1 MRRKPVMSLSGSLS
15 DFEISDIFHIISQ
28 ERKTGK
34 LVISTDDIEGNII
47 FKQGE
52 IIYAETNQQNL
63 RSMLLKYLF
72 YVKDCPENKINELN
86 ILCRDNFQLLLKE
99 LLKKYL
105 TAKEQAIIVETGIE
119 DIVCSMFL
127 LKQGNFRFETDS
139 NVNFYQFEG
148 FAISTD
154 SITMEAAKRIDDW
167 ERINK
172 CIGKDSVFI
181 RSETSKLNPRINSNI
196 SALDNFPEYLT
207 TILDGTSSS
216 EFLCQE
222 SFFSKYQVYL
232 ALYELLLDNKIIP
245 LPEDISN
252 SVNAALQRPEKPV
265 ESHGSKII
273 ISTISTII
281 IITGIYLIGYFVLH
295 KVIFSHHNIERDLY
309 RSEIAQAQAN
319 RKVAIATL
327 QYQAINGTPP
337 SVLSDLYKSR
347 FLEKRD
353 FSNFYISADT
363 DNEREETSD

>member
-1 MRRKPVMSLSGSLS
+1 MSLSGSLS

-34 LVISTDDIEGNII
+34 LIISTDDIEGYIV

-52 IIYAETNQQNL
+52 IIFAETNQQNL

-99 LLKKYL
+99 LLKKYY
-105 TAKEQAIIVETGIE
+105 TPKEQAIIVETGIE
-119 DIVCSMFL
+119 DIVCSFFL
-127 LKQGNFRFETDS
+127 LKQGNFRFEPVS
-139 NVNFYQFEG
+139 NVNFFLFES

-172 CIGKDSVFI
+172 CIGKDSVFV
-181 RSETSKLNPRINSNI
+181 RSETSKLNIRTNGAN
-196 SALDNFPEYLT
+196 SALDNFPEYLC
-207 TILDGTSSS
+207 TILDGTSST

-222 SFFSKYQVYL
+222 SFFSKYQIYL

-252 SVNAALQRPEKPV
+252 SVNAALQRPDKPV
-265 ESHGSKII
+265 EPHRSKIV
-273 ISTISTII
+273 ISTVSTIVI
-281 IITGIYLIGYFVLH
+281 VIVIYLLGHFMLH
-295 KVIFSHHNIERDLY
+295 EIIFSTSNAERDLY
-309 RSEIAQAQAN
+309 RSEIIQTQAN

-327 QYQAINGTPP
+327 QYQANFGTPP
-337 SVLSDLYKSR
+337 LLLNKLFKAK

-353 FSNFYISADT
+353 FSNFYLSTDT
-363 DNEREETSD
+363 DNEKEESSD